1 MLHSTLYIMW
11 PMHIATSN
19 SLRGGAFTR
28 KYILWP
34 WPWSHMKRCPVPSTL
49 CDLCTCKV
57 WSCYIQ
63 RFRRRYIYK
72 KIHYLTFGHDL
83 GVEVSWNIAQY
94 PLHYVTYATAKFEVA
109 MSNSLWGDAFSRK
122 YIIWSCPWSQGHTK
136 HCPVPSTLCYLC
148 TCKVWSGY
156 VQQFWRRC
164 NCKKHDIRTHRQTD
178 RWRTDFGTKL
188 KKPFFLK
195 KKGV

>member
-1 MLHSTLYIMW
+1 MHLQEKKFFDLDLGLTWNVAQYPLHYVTYAPAKSEV
-11 PMHIATSN
+11 ATSN
-19 SLRGGAFTR
+19 
-28 KYILWP
+28 
-34 WPWSHMKRCPVPSTL
+34 
-49 CDLCTCKV
+49 
-57 WSCYIQ
+57 

-83 GVEVSWNIAQY
+83 GVEMSWNIAQY

-136 HCPVPSTLCYLC
+136 HCPVPSTSCYLC
-148 TCKVWSGY
+148 TCKVWSCY

-164 NCKKHDIRTHRQTD
+164 NCKKHDIWTHRQTD
-178 RWRTDFGTKL
+178 RRRTDFGTKL
-188 KKPFFLK
+188 I
-195 KKGV
+195 

>member
-1 MLHSTLYIMW
+1 MLPSTLYIMW

-19 SLRGGAFTR
+19 SLSGGAFTR

-136 HCPVPSTLCYLC
+136 HYPVPSWSCYLC
-148 TCKVWSGY
+148 TCKVWSCY

-178 RWRTDFGTKL
+178 RRRTDFGTKL
-188 KKPFFLK
+188 I
-195 KKGV
+195 